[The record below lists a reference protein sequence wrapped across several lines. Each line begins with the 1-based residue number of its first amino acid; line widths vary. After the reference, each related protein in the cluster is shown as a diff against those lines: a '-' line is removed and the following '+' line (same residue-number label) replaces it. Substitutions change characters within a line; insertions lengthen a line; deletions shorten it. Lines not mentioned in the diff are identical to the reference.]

1 MQRTPGK
8 TVESREK
15 YWTKIIE
22 AARRYPGG
30 VTAYCRLMNVS
41 KNNYYFWFKRLRV
54 NHDDWHDLTNR
65 PEIVDGSRRKA
76 DNQSCHFARKTLQIF
91 AR

>member
-1 MQRTPGK
+1 
-8 TVESREK
+8 
-15 YWTKIIE
+15 
-22 AARRYPGG
+22 
-30 VTAYCRLMNVS
+30 MNVS